1 MVEIP
6 RAAPAV
12 QIPVVVPRDLT
23 TDELIYRVLADRTTA
38 CLLIGVLTRQADDG
52 TLDPQVRNE
61 CYQLARVLLPRSGS
75 FQDRSRGAVPGPD
88 LDR

>member
-12 QIPVVVPRDLT
+12 QVPVVVPRDLT
-23 TDELIYRVLADRTTA
+23 SDELIYRVLGDPPTA
-38 CLLIGVLTRQADDG
+38 SLLVGVLTRQADDG

-61 CYQLARVLLPRSGS
+61 CYQLARVLLPR
-75 FQDRSRGAVPGPD
+75 PGTY
-88 LDR
+88 

>member
-1 MVEIP
+1 MRVVEIP
-6 RAAPAV
+6 RTAPTV

-23 TDELIYRVLADRTTA
+23 SDELIYRVLADRPTA

-61 CYQLARVLLPRSGS
+61 CYQLARVLLPH
-75 FQDRSRGAVPGPD
+75 PG
-88 LDR
+88 RY